1 MPNTPSSCFVFVGED
16 AGGGALRCTLRFS
29 FFAANQPPDSSS
41 SSCLFFIFFSRGG
54 AAGYTN
60 VYTMVFPS
68 CFPEDGKHWEHG
80 RGTICLGQRYKLC
93 TGWFCKFSH
102 VGFLLQS
109 TVRTYIYVCV
119 CLYTHTHT
127 HRVWPAWQ
135 RAAEHCAAPYA
146 FPSSQ
151 QTSPRTPPSP
161 PFFFIIHLFLFISC
175 FNQQKQTEA
184 RNARGGS
191 GLYHILSYIDRYIY
205 KCDLLSR

>member
-119 CLYTHTHT
+119 CLYTHTHRERESMT
-127 HRVWPAWQ
+127 CLAAGGGALRCTLRVSFF
-135 RAAEHCAAPYA
+135 AANQP
-146 FPSSQ
+146 PDSSF
-151 QTSPRTPPSP
+151 SS
-161 PFFFIIHLFLFISC
+161 FFFYHSFIFIYFLF
-175 FNQQKQTEA
+175 
-184 RNARGGS
+184 
-191 GLYHILSYIDRYIY
+191 
-205 KCDLLSR
+205 